1 MASTSGRHPR
11 TLDGRLQE
19 LCPLSIPEIS
29 LSPDAQANTLLSS
42 YRNPSGRIYVLL
54 SSHGSVCN
62 AGMLVR
68 RLAADVPKVKWFA
81 GLTLYRTLLLQC
93 LGYMLGCSEK
103 KYLDMLAYLNLCCW
117 LQESVSRSGKWS
129 QLPGDC

>member
-1 MASTSGRHPR
+1 MLPSNTLVLELTDGLYIWPPSSHIRRTASGAVPAI
-11 TLDGRLQE
+11 
-19 LCPLSIPEIS
+19 IPEIS

-68 RLAADVPKVKWFA
+68 RLAADVPKVKW
-81 GLTLYRTLLLQC
+81 LQ
-93 LGYMLGCSEK
+93 
-103 KYLDMLAYLNLCCW
+103 
-117 LQESVSRSGKWS
+117 V
-129 QLPGDC
+129 